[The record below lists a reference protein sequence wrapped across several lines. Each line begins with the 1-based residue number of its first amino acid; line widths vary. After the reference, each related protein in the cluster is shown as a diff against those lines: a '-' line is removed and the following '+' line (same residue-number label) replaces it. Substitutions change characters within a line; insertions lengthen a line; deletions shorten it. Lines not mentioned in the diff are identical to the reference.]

1 MILKIGIV
9 RLICLLVVFLPIK
22 LSAFELEKFY
32 TRLLDSSDYRYR
44 NSIKEYNID
53 EVQVDW
59 QMWSKPIGTPHATS
73 SLTAQGKNKYLITNL
88 IDYNLNTAWVEADT
102 GYGVGESF
110 SFTINYQD
118 GASFATAYEFY
129 GVINIFNGYCKSLK
143 TWEENSRVKSL
154 KVSLNNKSICY
165 IQLLDTWQFQSVDI
179 SMLFKNR
186 YMNTN
191 MQAPHEIKQG
201 DSLKF
206 EIVEVYA
213 GSKYKDTAISAFFAE
228 GAKN

>member
-1 MILKIGIV
+1 MITKIGIM
-9 RLICLLVVFLPIK
+9 RLICLFVLFLPLKGSSI
-22 LSAFELEKFY
+22 ELEKFGA
-32 TRLLDSSDYRYR
+32 RILDSSDYRYR
-44 NSIKEYNID
+44 TTLKAYNVD

-59 QMWSKPIGTPHATS
+59 QMWSKPIGTPEATS
-73 SLTAQGKNKYLITNL
+73 CLTAQGKNKYLITNL
-88 IDYNLNTAWVEADT
+88 IDYNLSTAWIEADT
-102 GYGVGESF
+102 GYGLGESF

-154 KVSLNNKSICY
+154 KVSLNNKPLCY
-165 IQLLDTWQFQSVDI
+165 IQLLDTWQFQTVDI
-179 SMLFKNR
+179 SLLFKNR
-186 YMNTN
+186 YMKTN

-201 DSLKF
+201 DNLKF
-206 EIVEVYA
+206 EIVEVYP
-213 GSKYKDTAISAFFAE
+213 GSKYKDTAISGFFAE